1 MRNKQIVFYSI
12 VCSLNILFLFAVILD
27 VLLPLSRIMQSVLI
41 LLSNTIYIVVYNR
54 RTTTKATPFY
64 YCYIVFCLLLIIQIA
79 ISLINYEIFSTFY
92 LAASILLIIISFWRV
107 LIITYAEFNSIDKV
121 VLPYCWINLY
131 TIYASIIVF
140 ILLLI
145 GAINVNQFLIDPTK
159 YELFNGNYE
168 VGGSPVSNPLH
179 SVYMILADR
188 GVKFFGQFGFFCG
201 ICHEPHASALLLMP
215 SLFLMLPKYRN
226 KLLLLILFIINVLL
240 TASVTN
246 MIVFSLCIVTFVFFC
261 NNLSNKSIIY
271 IKIFFAITL
280 LYSILNF
287 QAIVDK
293 VGFEIIQNKLQADNM
308 SYETS
313 NNILNYLYNPKSI
326 LGSGILIY
334 SYNAKATDIGFISFL
349 LNLFFDILFVLGI
362 VKLFLSRNKSAM
374 IMSIGL
380 IYFFLHVQKIGQ
392 MMYQFPYLMS
402 IVFLGHLMYIKYV
415 YSKEN

>member
-1 MRNKQIVFYSI
+1 
-12 VCSLNILFLFAVILD
+12 
-27 VLLPLSRIMQSVLI
+27 
-41 LLSNTIYIVVYNR
+41 
-54 RTTTKATPFY
+54 
-64 YCYIVFCLLLIIQIA
+64 
-79 ISLINYEIFSTFY
+79 
-92 LAASILLIIISFWRV
+92 
-107 LIITYAEFNSIDKV
+107 
-121 VLPYCWINLY
+121 
-131 TIYASIIVF
+131 
-140 ILLLI
+140 
-145 GAINVNQFLIDPTK
+145 
-159 YELFNGNYE
+159 
-168 VGGSPVSNPLH
+168 
-179 SVYMILADR
+179 MILTDR

-201 ICHEPHASALLLMP
+201 ICHEPNASALLLMP

-261 NNLSNKSIIY
+261 NNLSNKSTIY

-280 LYSILNF
+280 LYSILNY

-293 VGFEIIQNKLQADNM
+293 VGLEIIQNKLQADNM

-392 MMYQFPYLMS
+392 MMYQFPYLLF

>member
-1 MRNKQIVFYSI
+1 MHCDI
-12 VCSLNILFLFAVILD
+12 C
-27 VLLPLSRIMQSVLI
+27 
-41 LLSNTIYIVVYNR
+41 
-54 RTTTKATPFY
+54 
-64 YCYIVFCLLLIIQIA
+64 
-79 ISLINYEIFSTFY
+79 IF
-92 LAASILLIIISFWRV
+92 
-107 LIITYAEFNSIDKV
+107 
-121 VLPYCWINLY
+121 
-131 TIYASIIVF
+131 
-140 ILLLI
+140 
-145 GAINVNQFLIDPTK
+145 
-159 YELFNGNYE
+159 
-168 VGGSPVSNPLH
+168 
-179 SVYMILADR
+179 
-188 GVKFFGQFGFFCG
+188 
-201 ICHEPHASALLLMP
+201 
-215 SLFLMLPKYRN
+215 
-226 KLLLLILFIINVLL
+226 
-240 TASVTN
+240 
-246 MIVFSLCIVTFVFFC
+246 
-261 NNLSNKSIIY
+261 LSNKSIIY

-392 MMYQFPYLMS
+392 MMYQFPYLLF